1 MEKRSYI
8 LSILAVAISIVTLA
22 VIMIKV
28 SPYNVIDLGTFMGIM
43 AAFIGI
49 CVTLLVGVQI
59 YNAIEIRQK
68 LTEIDK
74 LKILLDQT
82 KTELEKAKADIL
94 DSTYSVAAKAV
105 IDSNRS
111 EEAIE
116 AFRYMNQSVQYALD
130 IDDSRQNYCKRIDYI
145 AECCLKLQLGN
156 GIFDGT
162 QAELQQKV
170 EKYQMAVQPIIDAI
184 RKHPKYHIIADEYEY
199 LIQAYEARMTK
210 IKNLQYGSLDSI
222 YDDIK

>member
-1 MEKRSYI
+1 MEKKSYI
-8 LSILAVAISIVTLA
+8 LSILAVAISVVTLA
-22 VIMIKV
+22 VILIKV
-28 SPYNVIDLGTFMGIM
+28 SPYSVIDLGTFMGIM

-49 CVTLLVGVQI
+49 CVTLLIGVQI

-68 LTEIDK
+68 LTEIDE

-82 KTELEKAKADIL
+82 KTELKKAKADIF
-94 DSTYSVAAKAV
+94 DSVYTVAAKAA

-116 AFRYMNQSVQYALD
+116 AFRYMNQSLQYALD
-130 IDDSRQNYCKRIDYI
+130 IDDSRQDYCDRIDYI
-145 AECCLKLQLGN
+145 AKCCLKLQLGN
-156 GIFDGT
+156 GIFDGS

-170 EKYQMAVQPIIDAI
+170 EKYKMTVQPIIDTI
-184 RKHPKYHIIADEYEY
+184 RKHPKYHIIADKYDT

-210 IKNLQYGSLDSI
+210 IENMKGGSL
-222 YDDIK
+222 